1 MRKSRL
7 TSVSYGLKTCLTTLA
22 LLATTTVATAD
33 PITFTDMADREV
45 TLDGVPEKVV
55 VIASPAG
62 SMVVTVAQDGETL
75 AGTSPNSHKAMVEG
89 VMDEF
94 FPGLKNLK
102 SNFIPKEGPVNIEAI
117 LQLEPDVVLQWARKD
132 KSIAALEAA
141 GLTVAGM
148 KYAKLDIA
156 TNWLTDL
163 GIMFEKSDQVAEILA
178 WHDSRYKEIIAKTDT
193 VADAD
198 KPSVLY
204 LLAPMRAAGPKSH
217 FQFFMD
223 TAGAKNAVPV
233 DGKFINLD
241 PEMLLMANPD
251 MIWLFGFNFKLT
263 PESIYDNP
271 LYADVNA
278 VKNRRI
284 YKVPVGGDRWDP
296 PNQEFPLG
304 WEWFTRTAH
313 PELLDGSIRDS
324 IKAAYPMLYGK
335 TPTDEQLDMI
345 LRVEINK
352 NAADYATIVR

>member
-1 MRKSRL
+1 MSFQFATRFAPRLKSSL
-7 TSVSYGLKTCLTTLA
+7 PALA
-22 LLATTTVATAD
+22 LFATAVSATAD
-33 PITFTDMADREV
+33 PITFTDMAGRDI
-45 TLDGVPEKVV
+45 TLDGVPSRVV
-55 VIASPAG
+55 GIASPAG
-62 SMVVTVAQDGETL
+62 SMVVTMAQDGKTL
-75 AGTSPNSHKAMVEG
+75 VGTSPNSHRAMVEG

-94 FPGLKNLK
+94 FPGLANIK

-117 LQLEPDVVLQWARKD
+117 LQLEPDVVLQWARND

-141 GLTVAGM
+141 GLKTVGM

-163 GIMFEKSDQVAEILA
+163 GIMFEQSDRVAEILA
-178 WHDSRYKEIIAKTDT
+178 WHDSRYKEIIAKTST
-193 VADAD
+193 VADED

-204 LLAPMRAAGPKSH
+204 LLAPMRAAGPQSH

-223 TAGAKNAVPV
+223 TAGAKNALPV
-233 DGKFINLD
+233 DGKFIDLD

-251 MIWLFGFNFKLT
+251 IIWLFGFNMKML
-263 PESIYDNP
+263 PEGIYNNP
-271 LYADVNA
+271 LYADLNA
-278 VKNRRI
+278 VKNHRI

-324 IKAAYPMLYGK
+324 MKAAYPMLYGQ
-335 TPTDEQLDMI
+335 TPTDAQMDMM
-345 LRVEINK
+345 LRVKIN
-352 NAADYATIVR
+352 AGSADYATIVR

>member
-1 MRKSRL
+1 MPEVYARA
-7 TSVSYGLKTCLTTLA
+7 GLSMFA
-22 LLATTTVATAD
+22 LLSTVAMATAE
-33 PITFTDMADREV
+33 PITFTDMAGRDI
-45 TLDGVPEKVV
+45 TLEGVPKRVV
-55 VIASPAG
+55 SIASPAG
-62 SMVVTVAQDGETL
+62 SMVVTMAQDGETL
-75 AGTSPNSHKAMVEG
+75 VGTSPNSHRAMVEG

-94 FPGLKNLK
+94 FPGLANIK

-117 LQLEPDVVLQWARKD
+117 LQLEPDVVLQWARND

-141 GLTVAGM
+141 GLKTVGM

-163 GIMFEKSDQVAEILA
+163 GIMFEQSDRAAEILA
-178 WHDSRYKEIIAKTDT
+178 WHDSRYKEIIAKTST

-204 LLAPMRAAGPKSH
+204 LLAPMRAAGPQSH

-223 TAGAKNAVPV
+223 TAGAKNALPV
-233 DGKFINLD
+233 DGKFIDLD

-251 MIWLFGFNFKLT
+251 IIWLFGFNMRML
-263 PESIYDNP
+263 PEVIYNNP
-271 LYADVNA
+271 LYADLNA
-278 VKNRRI
+278 VKNKRI

-324 IKAAYPMLYGK
+324 MKAAYPMLYGQ
-335 TPTDEQLDMI
+335 TPTDAQMDMM
-345 LRVEINK
+345 LRVKIN
-352 NAADYATIVR
+352 AGSADYATIVR